1 MFHLLHKIKE
11 TRRQKQEIE
20 VTHHRKVVQQLE
32 NEFLRMK
39 QALDDFRLYRLEE
52 EERILKEITTH
63 TLAKTEIDDIRSDIS
78 KLRIKEKSLETD
90 LHQSRK
96 SLEEGKTAQR
106 YAEHTLRKLS
116 HNEEKAL
123 ELLRMEGAEKA
134 FRYEKLDS
142 MALEEFHFP
151 RQRRPEGS

>member
-20 VTHHRKVVQQLE
+20 VTHRRKVTQQLQG
-32 NEFLRMK
+32 EFLRLE
-39 QALDDFRLYRLEE
+39 QTLNNYRLHRLEE
-52 EERILKEITTH
+52 EERILKKITTQ
-63 TLAKTEIDDIRSDIS
+63 TLEKPEIDDTRSDIS
-78 KLRIKEKSLETD
+78 KLRKKEKSLETD

-96 SLEEGKTAQR
+96 LLEEGKTAQGH
-106 YAEHTLRKLS
+106 AERALRKLS

-123 ELLRMEGAEKA
+123 ELLKMENAEKA

-151 RQRRPEGS
+151 GQRRPKGL